1 MARLPLLCSKTGE
14 TGQTALRGTTV
25 RYTLLGPLEVVTDEG
40 RCISFTASKATQ
52 VLALLLTR
60 CGQTVTV
67 ETIIEEL
74 WGDQPPTTA
83 MPTLQ
88 TYVYHLRR
96 RLRREGANGA
106 ELLAT
111 RSRGYEICVEP
122 EQVDEK
128 VFERLVECAGAQI
141 DHDPE
146 AALKS
151 VTEALVLWRGPALA
165 SVHKGEVL
173 AAHVTRLEEMR
184 ARAES
189 IRIQAKRSLGRHH
202 EIVPELRSLVAR
214 YPLNESLHA
223 WLIEALYRSGRRAE
237 ALGAYRDL
245 WSRLDV
251 ELGVAPSRE
260 AQLLQRA
267 ILELDDV
274 RVPARARRKG

>member
-1 MARLPLLCSKTGE
+1 
-14 TGQTALRGTTV
+14 
-25 RYTLLGPLEVVTDEG
+25 
-40 RCISFTASKATQ
+40 
-52 VLALLLTR
+52 
-60 CGQTVTV
+60 VTV

-74 WGDQPPTTA
+74 WGDQPPPTA

-96 RLRREGANGA
+96 RLRREGGNGA
-106 ELLAT
+106 EVLAT
-111 RSRGYEICVEP
+111 RSRGYEICLDP

-128 VFERLVECAGAQI
+128 VFERLVERAQGQI
-141 DHDPE
+141 DDDPE
-146 AALKS
+146 AALES
-151 VTEALVLWRGPALA
+151 VTEALLLWRGPALA
-165 SVHKGEVL
+165 NVHKGEVL

-223 WLIEALYRSGRRAE
+223 WLIEAL
-237 ALGAYRDL
+237 GAYRDL

-260 AQLLQRA
+260 AQQLQRA
-267 ILELDDV
+267 ILELDDT
-274 RVPARARRKG
+274 RVPARARHKG

>member
-1 MARLPLLCSKTGE
+1 
-14 TGQTALRGTTV
+14 V
-25 RYTLLGPLEVVTDEG
+25 RFILLGPLEVVTDEG
-40 RCISFTASKATQ
+40 RTFAFSASKAAQ

-74 WGDQPPTTA
+74 WGHTPPPTA

-96 RLRREGANGA
+96 RLRREGTAG

-111 RSRGYEICVEP
+111 RSRGYQICAQP

-128 VFERLVECAGAQI
+128 VFEQLVERSQAQI

-146 AALKS
+146 AALTS
-151 VTEALVLWRGPALA
+151 VTEALALWRGPALA

-189 IRIQAKRSLGRHH
+189 IRIQAKRSLGRHG

-260 AQLLQRA
+260 VQQLQRT
-267 ILELDDV
+267 ILELDDA
-274 RVPARARRKG
+274 RVPARARRQGGL

>member
-1 MARLPLLCSKTGE
+1 MRFL
-14 TGQTALRGTTV
+14 
-25 RYTLLGPLEVVTDEG
+25 LLGPLEVVIDEG
-40 RCISFTASKATQ
+40 RSIALSASKAAQ

-67 ETIIEEL
+67 DTIIEEL
-74 WGDQPPTTA
+74 WGSSPPPSA

-96 RLRREGANGA
+96 RLRREAGDGA

-111 RSRGYEICVEP
+111 RSRGYQLCVRP
-122 EQVDEK
+122 EQIDEK
-128 VFERLVECAGAQI
+128 VFERLVEGAQASVER
-141 DHDPE
+141 DPE
-146 AALKS
+146 AALAS
-151 VTEALVLWRGPALA
+151 VTEALGLWRGPALA

-173 AAHVTRLEEMR
+173 AAHVTRLEELR

-202 EIVPELRSLVAR
+202 ELVPELRSLVAR
-214 YPLNESLHA
+214 YPLDESLHA

-251 ELGVAPSRE
+251 ELGVAPSPE
-260 AQLLQRA
+260 AQQLQRA
-267 ILELDDV
+267 ILELDDN
-274 RVPARARRKG
+274 RVGARRRRNAG